1 MTLEATLNVTV
12 DEDVVFVFH
21 VVNTGPEPVDL
32 TFRSGQSADVSVYAE
47 DDELVW
53 RWSSDKMFTQAIET
67 ETLEPEQT
75 LERVYT
81 WENPPSGDYTAVAA
95 LEADVEVDART
106 EVSV

>member
-1 MTLEATLNVTV
+1 MTLEATLDVTV
-12 DEDVVFVFH
+12 DEDAVFVFH

-32 TFRSGQSADVSVYAE
+32 TFRSGQNADVSVYAE
-47 DDELVW
+47 DNDELVW

-81 WENPPSGDYTAVAA
+81 WENPPSGDYTAVAT
-95 LEADVEVDART
+95 LEADVEART
-106 EVSV
+106 GVSV